1 MKGKTIV
8 IAVIV
13 LTIVAV
19 AAIYFLVMATFKHDQ
34 QSVDSSVDTSVS
46 IEWMEQQAT
55 VSL

>member
-1 MKGKTIV
+1 MKGKAIV

-19 AAIYFLVMATFKHDQ
+19 ASIYFLVMATFKHDQ
-34 QSVDSSVDTSVS
+34 QGVDSSMDASVS
-46 IEWMEQQAT
+46 IEWMEQTA